1 MTEGIHTLVVNDVD
15 APFVADGGERVND
28 VVLVE
33 IFVACEEVSKG
44 IRDGSG
50 CEERGWARTRHLRT
64 ASAAATA
71 GPS

>member
-1 MTEGIHTLVVNDVD
+1 MNDVD
-15 APFVADGGERVND
+15 APFVAEGGEGVND

-50 CEERGWARTRHLRT
+50 CEEHIWFDERS
-64 ASAAATA
+64 ASAKASA
-71 GPS
+71 G